1 MPAAELTREA
11 IVAAVKTTMADPKNR
26 GRLRALS
33 IALMDDATLAR
44 LHGRYLNDASPT
56 DVITFDLRD
65 DSDDPI
71 VDGEILIS
79 VERARAEAAQ
89 RRLPVQ
95 QELLRYVIH
104 GTLHLLGLD
113 DATPAGRQRMR
124 RAENRILRTLSPRLA
139 LSRAM
144 KKTRAAKC
152 SRSLENRA

>member
-11 IVAAVKTTMADPKNR
+11 IVAAVKATMAGAEHR
-26 GRLRALS
+26 GRLGTLS
-33 IALMDDATLAR
+33 IALMDDATLAM
-44 LHGRYLNDASPT
+44 LHGRYLNDPSPT

-65 DSDDPI
+65 DPDDPA

-79 VERARAEAAQ
+79 VERARAEAAR

-124 RAENRILRTLSPRLA
+124 RAEDRILKTLSPRLA
-139 LSRAM
+139 LSRATG
-144 KKTRAAKC
+144 KTCAAKGKVPAV
-152 SRSLENRA
+152 RA